1 VYPPLREQ
9 FSSFN
14 KESQSG
20 LKIKGMAK
28 LGSELMLCQAD
39 DLDLIKG
46 KASVKKQLHFLQQL
60 VAVIPA
66 PTNVLLSDSISDS
79 SSYSSTE
86 ESFQEIARKNEEF
99 IKQVFSSPDL
109 QAVLNPECH
118 PWNPDIK
125 PLLLGEERQQKRAV
139 RSMTSHEQTLLEAS
153 EELEKTAAAL
163 ENLRAQGNPAG
174 ADLSNNTATALQS
187 LKLIVSDYSQLL
199 TAFEQVYKN
208 ELQKHC
214 ERPAPK
220 QSPCDPLFQAELQG
234 LAQITVTA
242 ECIMAMVQ
250 RWHEQKVFWN
260 GSTIATLPSCGI
272 GFYLSPF
279 KTTHQLHLLDYLI
292 WHSIFQEKTRYNST
306 NSRKEGM
313 DLNLKY
319 GASTHPINR
328 KSIDAAIFRARK
340 KAIQGQE
347 ELAGILTL
355 HLSLKSCLPFFSEPE
370 VLLLLALM

>member
-1 VYPPLREQ
+1 MAVGGVVAIYGRLKELGCPALEGVYLSDAEDIQKLLFSPSSHRLDILEWICVSVYPPLREQ

-163 ENLRAQGNPAG
+163 ENLRAQCSFLQGNPAG

-220 QSPCDPLFQAELQG
+220 QSPCDPLFQAVHHSLLLCMQELQG

-260 GSTIATLPSCGI
+260 GSTIATLPSK
-272 GFYLSPF
+272 L
-279 KTTHQLHLLDYLI
+279 
-292 WHSIFQEKTRYNST
+292 
-306 NSRKEGM
+306 
-313 DLNLKY
+313 
-319 GASTHPINR
+319 
-328 KSIDAAIFRARK
+328 
-340 KAIQGQE
+340 E
-347 ELAGILTL
+347 ELQQKYKTIHATL
-355 HLSLKSCLPFFSEPE
+355 KDSQSS
-370 VLLLLALM
+370 